1 MPLNKYA
8 RTAVLVIM
16 AVCVLVPFTLLVL
29 RTFAYTWFFPNMFP
43 DLSLQNI
50 KAYIDSGTIQK
61 PLVNSITLSALVT
74 LISAAIGILPAKYF
88 GTRNFRYKIALYIF
102 LLIPAVTPGICIMFG
117 LIEALIKMGIYRY
130 YLSMV
135 FCQVAFTT
143 PYFIF
148 TMIPVFKRYDTSL
161 DDQSAILGVGKFS
174 TLLNV
179 TLPAVKTG
187 LATSMMLTFVIS
199 WSMYLITSV
208 SAPRGFSTM
217 ATVLLPQLSF
227 GYAMDSYVAVTAF
240 IFMIPAIISLV
251 LSTIVIGSDRN
262 NARRAR

>member
-1 MPLNKYA
+1 MLLNRYA
-8 RTAVLVIM
+8 RAAILLTM
-16 AVCVLVPFTLLVL
+16 AVCVLVPLMVLIL
-29 RTFAYTWFFPNMFP
+29 RTFSYSWFFPNLFP
-43 DLSLQNI
+43 ELSVKNI

-61 PLVNSITLSALVT
+61 PLINSITLSALVT
-74 LISAAIGILPAKYF
+74 LFSAAIGILPAKYF
-88 GTRNFRYKIALYIF
+88 GTREFRFKIPLYIF

-117 LIEALIKMGIYRY
+117 LIEALVNMKIYRY

-135 FCQVAFTT
+135 ICQVAFTT

-148 TMIPVFKRYDTSL
+148 TMIPVFKRYDTNL
-161 DDQSAILGVGKFS
+161 EEQSSILGVGKFS

-208 SAPRGFSTM
+208 SAPRGFDTL

-227 GYAMDSYVAVTAF
+227 GYAMDAYVAVTAF
-240 IFMIPAIISLV
+240 IFMIPAILSLI
-251 LSTIVIGSDRN
+251 LSTIVIGSDKN